1 MQNTCS
7 ATGYTAIRAS
17 RSTSMLALLMRRR
30 ACRRILLLLPLA
42 AAAGCT
48 QSRSIE
54 IGDAPAPKALY
65 EVTLQIHQ
73 PPGPFEDTARGWVY
87 YRAENNRCLPLTPIS
102 GATIY
107 PDKTIEF
114 TVTRVSA
121 TEYRG
126 TFFADRLQDQDYYGL
141 GVCHWTVNTLG
152 IALSGNGV
160 RFDPALGGTDLRSGK
175 PVTTYYTTADYLR
188 RFDRTEADG
197 STSREFLSTQAPGS
211 VFDMTLTT
219 RPVR

>member
-1 MQNTCS
+1 MQNTRT
-7 ATGYTAIRAS
+7 ATENAATHTGQS
-17 RSTSMLALLMRRR
+17 NFMLASLMKLRV
-30 ACRRILLLLPLA
+30 CRRLLLLLPLA

-54 IGDAPAPKALY
+54 IRDASAPKALY

-73 PPGPFEDTARGWVY
+73 PPGPFDDTARGWVY
-87 YRAENNRCLPLTPIS
+87 YRVENNRCLPLTPIS

-114 TVTRVSA
+114 AVTRVSA

-141 GVCHWTVNTLG
+141 GICHWTVNTVG
-152 IALSGNGV
+152 ITLSANGV
-160 RFDPALGGTDLRSGK
+160 RFDPALGDTALRSGK
-175 PVTTYYTTADYLR
+175 PVTTYYTTADYR
-188 RFDRTEADG
+188 RQFNRTEATS
-197 STSREFLSTQAPGS
+197 STSRDFFSAQAPGS
-211 VFDMTLTT
+211 IFDMTLTT